1 MNTNVSSVAGILQI
15 LAFTY
20 FSLGFCHRQNFLGL
34 ISEQWWPL
42 SRIVKIGDNHFWRG
56 QTKTKICFQ
65 RIIHF
70 IEIQNNYSKQIFIFF
85 NSEYS
90 FKTNIHLFKIPA
102 SKPHTNSWRWC
113 FGFNANTNGDDD
125 ISEPG
130 CLGVHFST
138 AQTCFCAGNPLCRD
152 YTKILNVEMCN
163 TSQFT
168 FYVNVMN

>member
-1 MNTNVSSVAGILQI
+1 MIHFLKSRIFIQKSIHFFLKEAVSSRAMPHLLLAPAAAQFDFLKKYIL
-15 LAFTY
+15 
-20 FSLGFCHRQNFLGL
+20 GH
-34 ISEQWWPL
+34 
-42 SRIVKIGDNHFWRG
+42 
-56 QTKTKICFQ
+56 
-65 RIIHF
+65 
-70 IEIQNNYSKQIFIFF
+70 
-85 NSEYS
+85 
-90 FKTNIHLFKIPA
+90 PA

-125 ISEPG
+125 SSEPG

-168 FYVNVMN
+168 FFVIVMNLRIVTCLRTTLQRYLIRSFFSSGVI